1 MSSIRERANNRSL
14 KKKTE
19 KENTN
24 KQENGEQKMVDE
36 KKRELLKKL
45 QELAERGVG
54 GEKEGAQ
61 KKLEQL
67 MKKYGIKDADLSEDK
82 EDDYDFKYHN
92 QFERK
97 LLIQIF
103 YKIVPDFT
111 SHVYV
116 YRRGKGSKSTYCM
129 RCTKAQA
136 LQIQIEFEFYSAL
149 WEKEAAFFLEAFIQ
163 KHRIFGTRKDD
174 GRNKTEMTR
183 EEKER
188 MMAAM
193 SAMQDKSMMPM
204 IEEKEE

>member
-1 MSSIRERANNRSL
+1 
-14 KKKTE
+14 
-19 KENTN
+19 
-24 KQENGEQKMVDE
+24 MVDE

-45 QELAERGVG
+45 QALAERGVG
-54 GEKEGAQ
+54 GEKIGAQ
-61 KKLEQL
+61 KKLVQL
-67 MKKYGIKDADLSEDK
+67 MKKYGIEDTDLSEDK

-116 YRRGKGSKSTYCM
+116 YRRGKGNKSAYCM

-149 WEKEAAFFLEAFIQ
+149 WEEEAAFFLEAFIQ
-163 KHRIFGTRKDD
+163 KHKIFGKRRDD
-174 GRNKTEMTR
+174 GRNETEMTR
-183 EEKER
+183 EEIER